1 MKDKITNHSE
11 WLEQQPVFEGDNKEV
26 FENADGSQ
34 YIPVGIVEGLLDWF
48 TDKNWETNKFQFRTF
63 EIGGKSFVSGSLELS
78 FFHPDLFVNGM
89 MRKNIDRIGRTVI
102 GCATVD
108 INTMMAKDIYSTDI
122 TDYEA
127 TILSLALCN
136 AAKKLGNRF
145 GRSLNGRGV
154 NKVEDKKEIPS
165 ISELDAQIEKVKS
178 LIIEGGTYDNAI
190 YLITVVYPNLRSND
204 SLNKLAESLKK

>member
-1 MKDKITNHSE
+1 MKKEPIKDHIE

-34 YIPVGIVEGLLDWF
+34 YIPVGIVENLLDQL
-48 TDKNWETNKFQFRTF
+48 TDTHWSTENFISNSSTRVSNSNEKTSF
-63 EIGGKSFVSGSLELS
+63 IGGKIELTVTYGNITRTLTGVCDIKVS
-78 FFHPDLFVNGM
+78 DLIAKTIHDKDNESYQ
-89 MRKNIDRIGRTVI
+89 
-102 GCATVD
+102 ATV
-108 INTMMAKDIYSTDI
+108 
-122 TDYEA
+122 
-127 TILSLALCN
+127 LSNCLCN

-190 YLITVVYPNLRSND
+190 YLITVVYPNLKSND
-204 SLNKLAESLKK
+204 TLNKLAESLKPKK